1 MYLKPKKMSASIKIV
16 CKKKVLKTG
25 LFPIYLRVTIDRK
38 STFYSTPYSCKLSE
52 WNSAQSE
59 FTIKF
64 RNHLS
69 FNKSLRKLK
78 DDASDTVDLL
88 EKKYGQYNL
97 IHFDKYFSLKEKKGF
112 SFIEL
117 FEKEIQIF
125 KDNDQVNYASSM
137 GNSISALRKFKTDLD
152 QYAFENIDFQFLTDF
167 ENFLRKRG
175 ANDGGIGVYMRNIRT
190 IYNKAINYKIVQPQ
204 FYPFREFKISKFKK
218 RNIRKALTE
227 VEFKSLLDF
236 DISTIPAAKNARFLY
251 IFSFYARGMNFTD
264 LAELKWSDLDSNHF
278 NYVRNKTEVF
288 LKIKLP
294 NLPIIEEI
302 LKFYKLYRPFETPY
316 IFPILKKNLD
326 LYTAEELIARKDSV
340 RCYYN
345 IQLKKML
352 KSCGIEK
359 NITFYTARH
368 TFATTA
374 LRKDVNINIIKQSL
388 GHKRISTTESY
399 LDDFL
404 DSEVDQVITN
414 MF

>member
-1 MYLKPKKMSASIKIV
+1 MSASIKIV
-16 CKKKVLKTG
+16 CKKKVLKSG

-52 WNSAQSE
+52 WNNAQCE
-59 FTIKF
+59 FTTKY

-97 IHFDKYFSLKEKKGF
+97 IHFDKYYSLKEKKGL
-112 SFIEL
+112 SFVNL
-117 FEKEIQIF
+117 FEKEIKVF
-125 KDNDQVNYASSM
+125 SDNDQVSYAMSM
-137 GNSISALRKFKTDLD
+137 GNALSALRDFKSDLD
-152 QYAFENIDFQFLTDF
+152 KYSFENIDFQFLSDF

-190 IYNKAINYKIVQPQ
+190 IYNKAINYKVVQPQ

-227 VEFKSLLDF
+227 AEFQSLLDF
-236 DISTIPAAKNARFLY
+236 DVSTIPAAKNARFLY

-264 LAELKWSDLDSNHF
+264 LAELKWSDLDHLNFS
-278 NYVRNKTEVF
+278 YTRNKTDVF
-288 LKIKLP
+288 LKVKLP
-294 NLPIIEEI
+294 NLPIIDEI
-302 LKFYKLYRPFETPY
+302 FNFYKTYRPYDTSF
-316 IFPILKKNLD
+316 IFPILAKDLD
-326 LYTAEELIARKDSV
+326 QYTAEQLRARKDSV

-345 IQLKKML
+345 KQLKEIL
-352 KSCGIEK
+352 KASGIEK

-404 DSEVDQVITN
+404 DNEVDQVITN

>member
-1 MYLKPKKMSASIKIV
+1 MSASIIIV

-38 STFYSTPYSCKLSE
+38 SSFYSTPFSCNLSE
-52 WNSAQSE
+52 WNDAQGE
-59 FTIKF
+59 FTTKF
-64 RNHLS
+64 RNYLN
-69 FNKSLRKLK
+69 FNKTLRKLK
-78 DDASDTVDLL
+78 DDASDTIDLL

-97 IHFDKYFSLKEKKGF
+97 IHFDKYYSLKEKKGL
-112 SFIEL
+112 SFLEL
-117 FEKEIQIF
+117 FKKEKEILSQ
-125 KDNDQVNYASSM
+125 NDQVNYAMSM
-137 GNSISALRKFKTDLD
+137 DNAISALQRFKSDID
-152 QYAFENIDFQFLTDF
+152 KYSFENIDFQFLTDF
-167 ENFLRKRG
+167 ENFLRKGG

-218 RNIRKALTE
+218 REIRKALTE
-227 VEFKSLLDF
+227 TEFKSVLDF
-236 DISTIPAAKNARFLY
+236 EINTMLTAKNARFLY
-251 IFSFYARGMNFTD
+251 IFSYYARGMNFTD
-264 LAELKWSDLDSNHF
+264 LAELKWSDLDNNHF

-294 NLPIIEEI
+294 NLPVIEEI

-388 GHKRISTTESY
+388 GHKRISTTETY

-404 DSEVDQVITN
+404 DNEVDQVITN

>member
-1 MYLKPKKMSASIKIV
+1 M
-16 CKKKVLKTG
+16 
-25 LFPIYLRVTIDRK
+25 
-38 STFYSTPYSCKLSE
+38 
-52 WNSAQSE
+52 
-59 FTIKF
+59 
-64 RNHLS
+64 
-69 FNKSLRKLK
+69 
-78 DDASDTVDLL
+78 
-88 EKKYGQYNL
+88 
-97 IHFDKYFSLKEKKGF
+97 
-112 SFIEL
+112 
-117 FEKEIQIF
+117 
-125 KDNDQVNYASSM
+125 
-137 GNSISALRKFKTDLD
+137 
-152 QYAFENIDFQFLTDF
+152 
-167 ENFLRKRG
+167 
-175 ANDGGIGVYMRNIRT
+175 
-190 IYNKAINYKIVQPQ
+190 
-204 FYPFREFKISKFKK
+204 
-218 RNIRKALTE
+218 
-227 VEFKSLLDF
+227 
-236 DISTIPAAKNARFLY
+236 
-251 IFSFYARGMNFTD
+251 
-264 LAELKWSDLDSNHF
+264 
-278 NYVRNKTEVF
+278 
-288 LKIKLP
+288 
-294 NLPIIEEI
+294 PIIEEI